1 MLACLHQPTSGGSS
15 TKTPTLAALK
25 SSPWP
30 PAVTETRAIRT
41 SCLCVNRFRRTCRSL
56 AGVEPS
62 RTTNPCEKRCKVN
75 ICSAETCTRELNIG
89 FVWQTYHPSGLQS
102 PTDTTN
108 NSTVVRKDS
117 KLSLGTLKRHLEPL
131 PSPTHLHIYKVLIKV
146 ALGGHVLPGNKA
158 MYMNMA

>member
-1 MLACLHQPTSGGSS
+1 M
-15 TKTPTLAALK
+15 
-25 SSPWP
+25 
-30 PAVTETRAIRT
+30 
-41 SCLCVNRFRRTCRSL
+41 
-56 AGVEPS
+56 
-62 RTTNPCEKRCKVN
+62 
-75 ICSAETCTRELNIG
+75 CSAETCTRELKIG

-102 PTDTTN
+102 PTDTTD